1 MIRKID
7 PAAVSKLACLTAILL
22 AGAVFAT
29 TAKAASG
36 PYLGQI
42 LPGTTPTVFASG
54 IISLASRSEGRITF
68 SPDGTE
74 CYYTVM
80 NTDWT
85 NLKTYYTHIVG
96 GVWTSP
102 AVASFSSSIQTGE
115 PFFSSDG
122 NKLYYTNFDNYNI
135 YVMTRTT
142 SGWSIPMSLSSPIN
156 SSSVEL
162 HYSQAANGTACFVS
176 NRSGGYGGLDLY
188 QTYLD
193 SSQTL
198 KVKNLGSPMNTAYND
213 RDPCIAPDGSYLIFS
228 SARATSG
235 IYGELYVSYNNGNGG
250 WTAPVNMNT
259 ICAGINIV
267 PGGQFT
273 PSLSPDGRH
282 LFFSRET
289 GIGEDIYWVANPL
302 YVPEPATVIQLG
314 LAAMLPGLAGIRR
327 LRRRIL
333 NGCLMPTFPNIVEI

>member
-1 MIRKID
+1 MICRIIL
-7 PAAVSKLACLTAILL
+7 AAASKSMWLVAMLL
-22 AGAVFAT
+22 AGTIFAT

-36 PYLGQI
+36 PYLGQS

-54 IISLASRSEGRITF
+54 IISLASRSESRITF

-122 NKLYYTNFDNYNI
+122 NKLYYTNFDDYNL

-142 SGWSIPMSLSSPIN
+142 GGWGTPVNLPSPIN
-156 SSSVEL
+156 STSVEL
-162 HYSQAANGTACFVS
+162 HYSQAVDGTGCFVS

-193 SSQTL
+193 SNQTL
-198 KVKNLGSPMNTAYND
+198 KVKNLGSPMNSAYND

-228 SARATSG
+228 SSRATSG
-235 IYGELYVSYNNGNGG
+235 TYGELYVSYNNVNGG

-273 PSLSPDGRH
+273 PSLSPDGRY

-302 YVPEPATVIQLG
+302 CVPEPATVIYLILTGTLLG
-314 LAAMLPGLAGIRR
+314 LVGIRR
-327 LRRRIL
+327 MRVRYDAAQQ
-333 NGCLMPTFPNIVEI
+333 VA